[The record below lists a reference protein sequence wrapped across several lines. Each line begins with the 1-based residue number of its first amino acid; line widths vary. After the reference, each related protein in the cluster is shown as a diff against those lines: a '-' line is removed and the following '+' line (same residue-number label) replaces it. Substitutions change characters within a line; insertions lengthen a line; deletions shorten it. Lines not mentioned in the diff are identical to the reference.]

1 MRRPNLVARAVG
13 VAMIVVAA
21 ASTGFAVRP
30 VAADGVSDQQQQ
42 VKNDLASIKSL
53 EQKSSQ
59 LNEEYLGFSNE
70 KAQLDSQIADSQ
82 KQIDAQA
89 VQLSSLQTQLA
100 SVAVQQFTGGASGG
114 LAMFGDTS
122 SATDSLQREQLVRTA
137 VNAGAATTDDYN
149 ALLAQQ
155 NHAQA
160 ELQAKHQKATR
171 LATQAS
177 DALDRTKQAG
187 QAYQDELAKDQAT
200 LGVLLVQEQ
209 QREQAAADA
218 AHAAVVQQAKA
229 AEQAA
234 ADQSA
239 AKVASQNQAAQN
251 SPSGQQ
257 AAPSAKS
264 PAPTPGSQ
272 TPVVPAVTPQVG
284 KKASEAAPTPTTAA
298 GGDFGGAS
306 AAKAGGSADA
316 GGGSVSSALVAG
328 GTTAPAPPPVSSRA
342 EIAIAAARS
351 QLGVRYQFAM
361 ASPGVA
367 FDCSGVTSYAWAQ
380 AGVSI
385 PHQSAQQFAT
395 TPHVAT
401 ADIQPGDLLFFYHPI
416 SHVSIYIGNGQEIQA
431 PAPGKFVEIAN
442 VDWAG
447 LVGASRPG

>member
-1 MRRPNLVARAVG
+1 
-13 VAMIVVAA
+13 MIVVAA

-218 AHAAVVQQAKA
+218 AHAAAVQQAKA

-251 SPSGQQ
+251 QAAQNQAAQNSPSGQQ
-257 AAPSAKS
+257 AGPSAKS

-284 KKASEAAPTPTTAA
+284 KKVSEAAPTPTTAA

-316 GGGSVSSALVAG
+316 GGGSVSSPLVAG

>member
-1 MRRPNLVARAVG
+1 MILVIGAG
-13 VAMIVVAA
+13 
-21 ASTGFAVRP
+21 STGFAVLP

-42 VKNDLASIKSL
+42 VKNDLAAIKTL

-59 LNEEYLGFSNE
+59 LNEEYLGFLNE

-82 KQIDAQA
+82 KQIDAQS

-100 SVAVQQFTGGASGG
+100 SVAVQQFTGGDSGG

-160 ELQAKHQKATR
+160 DLQAKQQKATR
-171 LATQAS
+171 LASQAS

-218 AHAAVVQQAKA
+218 AHAAAVQQARA

-234 ADQSA
+234 ADKAA
-239 AKVASQNQAAQN
+239 AKLASQNQAAQN
-251 SPSGQQ
+251 QGVP
-257 AAPSAKS
+257 PTKS
-264 PAPTPGSQ
+264 PTPAGAAQ
-272 TPVVPAVTPQVG
+272 APVVPAVTPQVG
-284 KKASEAAPTPTTAA
+284 KKASVTTAAPTAT
-298 GGDFGGAS
+298 GGDFGGS
-306 AAKAGGSADA
+306 
-316 GGGSVSSALVAG
+316 SSATSGASGSSGTGSDGTPSVAG
-328 GTTAPAPPPVSSRA
+328 GTTAPAAPPVSSRA

-367 FDCSGVTSYAWAQ
+367 FDCSGITSYAWAQ
-380 AGVSI
+380 AGISI

-401 ADIQPGDLLFFYHPI
+401 ADIQPGDLLFFYQPI
-416 SHVSIYIGNGQEIQA
+416 SHVAIYIGNGQEIQA
-431 PAPGKFVEIAN
+431 PAPGKFVEVAN

>member
-1 MRRPNLVARAVG
+1 MILV
-13 VAMIVVAA
+13 IAA
-21 ASTGFAVRP
+21 ASTGFAVHT

-42 VKNDLASIKSL
+42 VKNDLAAIKSL
-53 EQKSSQ
+53 EQKSSL
-59 LNEEYLGFSNE
+59 LNEEYLGYVNQ
-70 KAQLDSQIADSQ
+70 KAQLDSQIADTQ

-89 VQLSSLQTQLA
+89 VQLAALQTQLA
-100 SVAVQQFTGGASGG
+100 SVAVQQFTGGDSGG

-160 ELQAKHQKATR
+160 DLQAKQQKATQ
-171 LATQAS
+171 LASQAA

-218 AHAAVVQQAKA
+218 AHAAAVQQAKA

-234 ADQSA
+234 ADQAA
-239 AKVASQNQAAQN
+239 AKAAVQNQAAQN
-251 SPSGQQ
+251 Q
-257 AAPSAKS
+257 AAQNNPSAKS
-264 PAPTPGSQ
+264 PAPVTASQ
-272 TPVVPAVTPQVG
+272 TAVVPIVTPLVG
-284 KKASEAAPTPTTAA
+284 NKASAVAAPPTTTA
-298 GGDFGGAS
+298 GGDFGGTPSAS
-306 AAKAGGSADA
+306 GGGSGGAAGGSDTTTQ
-316 GGGSVSSALVAG
+316 VAG

-367 FDCSGVTSYAWAQ
+367 FDCSGITSYAWAQ

-416 SHVSIYIGNGQEIQA
+416 SHVAIYIGNGQEIQA

>member
-1 MRRPNLVARAVG
+1 
-13 VAMIVVAA
+13 MIVVVAA

-59 LNEEYLGFSNE
+59 LNEEYLGFLND
-70 KAQLDSQIADSQ
+70 KTQLDSQIADSQ
-82 KQIDAQA
+82 KQINAQA

-100 SVAVQQFTGGASGG
+100 SVAVQQFTGGTSGG

-160 ELQAKHQKATR
+160 ELQAKQQKATQ

-218 AHAAVVQQAKA
+218 AHAAAVQQAKA
-229 AEQAA
+229 AEQGA
-234 ADQSA
+234 ADQAA
-239 AKVASQNQAAQN
+239 AKLAAQNQAAQNQPAQSQAAQN

-264 PAPTPGSQ
+264 PAPAPGSQ
-272 TPVVPAVTPQVG
+272 TPIVPAVTPQVG
-284 KKASEAAPTPTTAA
+284 KKISVAAPAPTSAA

-306 AAKAGGSADA
+306 AATTGGSADS
-316 GGGSVSSALVAG
+316 GGGSVSTPLVAG

-367 FDCSGVTSYAWAQ
+367 FDCSGITSYAWAQ

-385 PHQSAQQFAT
+385 PHQSAQQFAS

-416 SHVSIYIGNGQEIQA
+416 SHVSIYIGNGQEIHA

>member
-1 MRRPNLVARAVG
+1 
-13 VAMIVVAA
+13 MILVVAA
-21 ASTGFAVRP
+21 GSTGFAVFP

-42 VKNDLASIKSL
+42 VKNDLAAIKSL

-59 LNEEYLGFSNE
+59 LNEEYLGFVND
-70 KAQLDSQIADSQ
+70 KALLDSQIAESQ
-82 KQIDAQA
+82 KQIDAQS

-100 SVAVQQFTGGASGG
+100 SVAVQQFTGGDSGG

-160 ELQAKHQKATR
+160 DLQAKQQKATR
-171 LATQAS
+171 LASQAA

-209 QREQAAADA
+209 QREQAAAEA
-218 AHAAVVQQAKA
+218 AHAAAVQQAKA

-234 ADQSA
+234 ADKAA
-239 AKVASQNQAAQN
+239 AKLAAQNQAAQN
-251 SPSGQQ
+251 Q
-257 AAPSAKS
+257 AAQNQAAQNQAVPSAK
-264 PAPTPGSQ
+264 A
-272 TPVVPAVTPQVG
+272 PVVPAVTPQVG
-284 KKASEAAPTPTTAA
+284 KKASVTTAAPTAA
-298 GGDFGGAS
+298 GGDFGGS
-306 AAKAGGSADA
+306 
-316 GGGSVSSALVAG
+316 SSATSSASGNSGTAADGAPSVAG
-328 GTTAPAPPPVSSRA
+328 GTTAPAAPPVSSRA

-367 FDCSGVTSYAWAQ
+367 FDCSGITSYAWAQ

-401 ADIQPGDLLFFYHPI
+401 ADIQPGDLLFFYQPI
-416 SHVSIYIGNGQEIQA
+416 SHVAIYIGNGQEIQA
-431 PAPGKFVEIAN
+431 PAPGKFVEVAN